1 LIIASTTT
9 ALVGAWLG
17 ATPDL
22 AQWSFVLLPIPLLVL
37 SILGLFGRHGENPDD
52 PRPIKTERWKLVY
65 RIGGVVMLIIT
76 LRLAGIF

>member
-1 LIIASTTT
+1 
-9 ALVGAWLG
+9 
-17 ATPDL
+17 
-22 AQWSFVLLPIPLLVL
+22 VL

-65 RIGGVVMLIIT
+65 RIGGIVMLLIT